1 MGWYVIKGTKKQLL
15 APDILQYIISR
26 QLGVSGLTK
35 NHTPPYQLLTPSGFF
50 QRWFLPFPLISPL
63 PLHSNFFNLW
73 KWSTAWL
80 ASLEDLPTPTLTQK
94 YLLPSQCFGSRPSVF
109 ILHSSVWRVE
119 GTDLALLFIVL
130 LRRFSNMCLEVKK
143 GVCVFCITSIIW
155 DVKTNVYL
163 DVLLSLVI
171 FTKDVFGLLWLL
183 M

>member
-1 MGWYVIKGTKKQLL
+1 MSAHRRLHYGIPAFFKLVLAACGKGLILNGLVCYKRHKEAASSTWYPAVYHLKAAGSLWSDQKSYPPLSAADSSWFLSK
-15 APDILQYIISR
+15 
-26 QLGVSGLTK
+26 GVSPIPTDFR
-35 NHTPPYQLLTPSGFF
+35 PP
-50 QRWFLPFPLISPL
+50 

-130 LRRFSNMCLEVKK
+130 LRRF
-143 GVCVFCITSIIW
+143 
-155 DVKTNVYL
+155 
-163 DVLLSLVI
+163 
-171 FTKDVFGLLWLL
+171 
-183 M
+183 